1 MAAPKRKTSKSKKRM
16 RRASASH
23 KKSLPALSVDKQTG
37 STHLSHRV
45 DKVTGMYNG
54 RQVLSRTVDE

>member
-16 RRASASH
+16 RKSTHR
-23 KKSLPALSVDKQTG
+23 KSLPSLSVDKQTG
-37 STHLSHRV
+37 SAHLSHRV
-45 DKVTGMYNG
+45 DKTTGMYNG